1 MDQAPHRNRADA
13 ARNDRFQAML
23 IVCPNCASRYEI
35 AEAKIGTGGRKVRC
49 ASCQTTWQ
57 TEAPQAAEA
66 RPADDVLKSG
76 LDAAAPDL
84 PLAPSPE
91 QTAAELE
98 EELRRAA
105 EIDADISA
113 IAAERAGPSQPGGPP
128 PAPAR
133 RRQWWAGAGNPA
145 SGLPSAPAGLLVVA
159 GFAALGLGL
168 WQRERIVRA
177 MPQFADLYAR
187 IGLPVNVRGLAFS
200 AVESELVQDSQG
212 RFLVVS
218 GDVTNI
224 TRDVT
229 KVPPITVTVRGEDG
243 KMLYSWTTEP
253 PRPTL
258 QPAELM
264 HFRARLASP
273 PENGRS
279 VQLRFGA
286 GNPGGIASLY

>member
-1 MDQAPHRNRADA
+1 
-13 ARNDRFQAML
+13 ML

-57 TEAPQAAEA
+57 IEAPRADEL
-66 RPADDVLKSG
+66 RPTNDILQSD
-76 LDAAAPDL
+76 LDAAIPDL
-84 PLAPSPE
+84 PTAPSPE

-98 EELRRAA
+98 EELRHAG

-113 IAAERAGPSQPGGPP
+113 VAAERAEFLPPDAAQPP
-128 PAPAR
+128 PPRKRSWASAR
-133 RRQWWAGAGNPA
+133 NPLA
-145 SGLPSAPAGLLVVA
+145 RLPSAAASVLVVVGIA
-159 GFAALGLGL
+159 ILTLGV
-168 WQRERIVRA
+168 WQRERVVLA
-177 MPQFADLYAR
+177 MPQFAALYAK

-200 AVESELVQDSQG
+200 AVESELVQDPQG
-212 RFLVVS
+212 RFLVVT

-224 TRDVT
+224 TKGAA
-229 KVPPITVTVRGEDG
+229 KVPPITVTVQAEDG
-243 KMLYSWTTEP
+243 KVLYSWTTEP
-253 PRPTL
+253 PRASL
-258 QPAELM
+258 ESAELM

-286 GNPGGIASLY
+286 NSPNGIAALY

>member
-1 MDQAPHRNRADA
+1 MQ
-13 ARNDRFQAML
+13 

-57 TEAPQAAEA
+57 IEAPRAADAQPTEEVLQSDLEA
-66 RPADDVLKSG
+66 AI
-76 LDAAAPDL
+76 PDL
-84 PLAPSPE
+84 PSPPSAE

-98 EELRRAA
+98 EELRRAS

-113 IAAERAGPSQPGGPP
+113 ITSERTETPLPNAIQPAHSKRKRNWTDAVSVDKRLP
-128 PAPAR
+128 PAA
-133 RRQWWAGAGNPA
+133 AGIFVAV
-145 SGLPSAPAGLLVVA
+145 GL
-159 GFAALGLGL
+159 AALGLGL
-168 WQRERIVRA
+168 WQRERVVRM
-177 MPQFADLYAR
+177 MPQFAGLYAS

-200 AVESELVQDSQG
+200 AVESELVQDQQG

-224 TRDVT
+224 AKGTT
-229 KVPPITVTVRGEDG
+229 KVPPITVVVQGEDG
-243 KMLYSWTTEP
+243 KVLYSWTTEP
-253 PRPTL
+253 PRPSL
-258 QPAELM
+258 EPAELM

-273 PENGRS
+273 PNDGRS

-286 GNPGGIASLY
+286 GSPNGIASLY

>member
-1 MDQAPHRNRADA
+1 
-13 ARNDRFQAML
+13 ML

-57 TEAPQAAEA
+57 IEAPQAVDAPQA
-66 RPADDVLKSG
+66 VGAQPAGEVLQSD
-76 LDAAAPDL
+76 LDAAMPEL
-84 PLAPSPE
+84 PGAPSPE

-113 IAAERAGPSQPGGPP
+113 LTAERGEPSQANIAQPIPPKRKRNRVGAEGLGTRLP
-128 PAPAR
+128 PAA
-133 RRQWWAGAGNPA
+133 AGILVA
-145 SGLPSAPAGLLVVA
+145 AGLA
-159 GFAALGLGL
+159 TLGLGL
-168 WQRERIVRA
+168 WQRERVVRVI
-177 MPQFADLYAR
+177 PQFAGLYAS

-200 AVESELVQDSQG
+200 AVESELVQDPQG

-218 GDVTNI
+218 GDVTNVAKG
-224 TRDVT
+224 TT
-229 KVPPITVTVRGEDG
+229 KVPPITVMVQSEDG
-243 KMLYSWTTEP
+243 KVLYSWTTEP
-253 PRPTL
+253 PRPSL
-258 QPAELM
+258 EPAELM

-286 GNPGGIASLY
+286 GSTEGLASLH

>member
-1 MDQAPHRNRADA
+1 MQ
-13 ARNDRFQAML
+13 

-57 TEAPQAAEA
+57 IEAPRIAEA
-66 RPADDVLKSG
+66 QPAEEVLQSD
-76 LDAAAPDL
+76 LDAAIPEL
-84 PLAPSPE
+84 PPPPSAE

-113 IAAERAGPSQPGGPP
+113 IASEQVEPPQPAEARPRAPKRERG
-128 PAPAR
+128 
-133 RRQWWAGAGNPA
+133 WAVSRN
-145 SGLPSAPAGLLVVA
+145 PSAQLSSAAAGIFVA
-159 GFAALGLGL
+159 VGLAVLGLGL
-168 WQRERIVRA
+168 WQRERVVRLV
-177 MPQFADLYAR
+177 PQFAGLYAT

-200 AVESELVQDSQG
+200 AVESELVQDQQG

-224 TRDVT
+224 AKGTT
-229 KVPPITVTVRGEDG
+229 KVPPITVMVQGEDG
-243 KMLYSWTTEP
+243 KVVYSWTTEP
-253 PRPTL
+253 SRPSL
-258 QPAELM
+258 EPAELM

-273 PENGRS
+273 PNDGRS

-286 GNPGGIASLY
+286 GTPDGIASLY

>member
-1 MDQAPHRNRADA
+1 MQRGASV
-13 ARNDRFQAML
+13 FKAML

-57 TEAPQAAEA
+57 IQAPQAIDA
-66 RPADDVLKSG
+66 RPTGEVLQSD
-76 LDAAAPDL
+76 LDAAVPEL
-84 PLAPSPE
+84 PGAPSPE

-105 EIDADISA
+105 EIDADIA
-113 IAAERAGPSQPGGPP
+113 ALTAEREEPPQANIAQPMPPKPKRNRIGAGSLGTRLP
-128 PAPAR
+128 PAA
-133 RRQWWAGAGNPA
+133 AGILVA
-145 SGLPSAPAGLLVVA
+145 AGLATL
-159 GFAALGLGL
+159 GFGL
-168 WQRERIVRA
+168 WQRERVVRA
-177 MPQFADLYAR
+177 IPQFAGLYASV
-187 IGLPVNVRGLAFS
+187 GLPVNVRGLAFS
-200 AVESELVQDSQG
+200 AVESELVQDPQG

-224 TRDVT
+224 ANSTT
-229 KVPPITVTVRGEDG
+229 KVPPITVMVQSEDG
-243 KMLYSWTTEP
+243 KVLYSWTTEP
-253 PRPTL
+253 PRPSL
-258 QPAELM
+258 EPAELM

-286 GNPGGIASLY
+286 GSTDGLANLY

>member
-1 MDQAPHRNRADA
+1 
-13 ARNDRFQAML
+13 ML

-35 AEAKIGTGGRKVRC
+35 AEAKIGAGGRKVRC

-57 TEAPQAAEA
+57 IEAQAVGAPPIAE
-66 RPADDVLKSG
+66 VLPSD
-76 LDAAAPDL
+76 LDAAIPDL
-84 PLAPSPE
+84 PDAPSPE

-98 EELRRAA
+98 GELRRAA

-113 IAAERAGPSQPGGPP
+113 IAAERTELPQPDAMQPP
-128 PAPAR
+128 PPKWMR
-133 RRQWWAGAGNPA
+133 NQAGARNPA
-145 SGLPSAPAGLLVVA
+145 SRLPPAAAGLFVA
-159 GFAALGLGL
+159 AGLAVLGLGL
-168 WQRERIVRA
+168 WQRERVVRA
-177 MPQFADLYAR
+177 VPQFAGLYAV

-200 AVESELVQDSQG
+200 AVESELVQDPQG

-224 TRDVT
+224 AKGTT
-229 KVPPITVTVRGEDG
+229 KVPPITVMVQGEDG
-243 KMLYSWTTEP
+243 KLLYSWTTEP

-258 QPAELM
+258 EPAELM

-273 PENGRS
+273 PEHGRS

-286 GNPGGIASLY
+286 GRPDGVASLY

>member
-1 MDQAPHRNRADA
+1 MQRGASI
-13 ARNDRFQAML
+13 FKAML

-57 TEAPQAAEA
+57 IEAPQAIAA
-66 RPADDVLKSG
+66 QPADEVLQSD
-76 LDAAAPDL
+76 LDAAIPDL
-84 PLAPSPE
+84 PNAPSPE

-98 EELRRAA
+98 EELHRAA

-113 IAAERAGPSQPGGPP
+113 IAAERAEPSQPDAMQQPP
-128 PAPAR
+128 KRKRNWVGAR
-133 RRQWWAGAGNPA
+133 NPA
-145 SGLPSAPAGLLVVA
+145 ARLPSAAAGIFVVA

-168 WQRERIVRA
+168 WQRERVVRTV
-177 MPQFADLYAR
+177 PQFAGLYAR

-200 AVESELVQDSQG
+200 AVESELVQDPQG

-224 TRDVT
+224 AKGTT
-229 KVPPITVTVRGEDG
+229 KVPPITVVVRGEG
-243 KMLYSWTTEP
+243 GNVLYSWTTEP
-253 PRPTL
+253 PRPSL
-258 QPAELM
+258 EPAELM

-273 PENGRS
+273 PQDGRS

-286 GNPGGIASLY
+286 GSPDGVASLY